1 MEYTADQQR
10 DLEVL
15 EDLLNHLQD
24 MDEITPPATPPTPP
38 LPSPPPVVEEP
49 PLSTKEQISLLYQQ
63 YNAIIQKITGP
74 HIISVAGIKHLKNVF
89 NRSWKDKVYQ
99 MLYEACVPFQWVI
112 DIVPEEE
119 EEEENSP
126 DNPDIV
132 HVYFL
137 NETVQ
142 NKTCHTLNYYLI
154 KEYNHNVF
162 IR

>member
-1 MEYTADQQR
+1 MEYTTDQQQ
-10 DLEVL
+10 DLEAL
-15 EDLLNHLQD
+15 EHLLHHLED

-38 LPSPPPVVEEP
+38 LPSPPVEGP

-74 HIISVAGIKHLKNVF
+74 HIISVAGIKQLKNVF

-112 DIVPEEE
+112 DIVPED
-119 EEEENSP
+119 EEENSP

-154 KEYNHNVF
+154 KEYKRNVY
-162 IR
+162 IK